1 MELNKYQE
9 MAVRTAIYPKKYSC
23 LYPALGLAGEAGET
37 CEKVKK
43 LIRDNEFET
52 EIFCSCIIDEDIPEA
67 WFDKREE
74 IKKEIGD
81 VLWYCAALARDFGLK
96 LDDIAQA
103 NIDKLRSRAERNA
116 IKGSGDN
123 R

>member
-1 MELNKYQE
+1 MEMNNYQE
-9 MAVRTAIYPKKYSC
+9 MAIRTAIYNKKYSC

-43 LIRDNEFET
+43 LIRDSEFEP
-52 EIFCSCIIDEDIPEA
+52 EIFCSGTIDEDIPQA
-67 WFDKREE
+67 WFEKREE

-81 VLWYCAALARDFGLK
+81 VIWYCAALARDFGLK
-96 LDDIAQA
+96 LGDIAEL
-103 NIDKLRSRAERNA
+103 NIEKLRSRAERNA